1 MVPIRSSFSH
11 IPATHWRPS
20 YINLCMNHMP
30 LCRQDSQAML
40 IISKMTLPQYEQLSI
55 QRILESR
62 SLSEPEN
69 PIVTTSKVTCWIPQ
83 KTGSKSR
90 STRTISRKDSAVVNT
105 ARSSPQMQP
114 WTLRKAGC
122 NLFTSNLKVA
132 AWIHGNKPSST
143 KPLEQGSLLRRAQP
157 PDHGSYE

>member
-11 IPATHWRPS
+11 IPATHVQFGVQAYPS

-30 LCRQDSQAML
+30 LCRQESQAML

-83 KTGSKSR
+83 KTRSKSR

-114 WTLRKAGC
+114 WTCTLRKAGC
-122 NLFTSNLKVA
+122 NLFTSKPERLQLAETQVCNYNLV
-132 AWIHGNKPSST
+132 G
-143 KPLEQGSLLRRAQP
+143 
-157 PDHGSYE
+157 